1 MRKHRMNV
9 LAGKVSGDY
18 LEAVPTEKQLIK
30 VNAHE
35 SQHIKQP
42 YVSSKV
48 LEAFNYINR
57 SNESKVLRAIK
68 RKEMDKVRET

>member
-35 SQHIKQP
+35 S
-42 YVSSKV
+42 
-48 LEAFNYINR
+48 
-57 SNESKVLRAIK
+57 
-68 RKEMDKVRET
+68 